1 MEICFFHQ
9 LWLQEFGASMR
20 AQVCFFRMKPG
31 TKILMHSG
39 GCNARLNLS
48 LGLLGCSIAERA
60 GGVGRVG
67 IVGRSKLCKL
77 KLDKFWFGVSSVDSC
92 LEESSIYRGVIHVST
107 NLVGHPIVCAISC
120 TYCSMILQWSKVKS
134 FVIKG
139 APLKLLNPW
148 QWRWNMSPLRLQRLI
163 HPSRRRRATVAE
175 WTAAGI

>member
-1 MEICFFHQ
+1 MDITLHMEICFFHQ
-9 LWLQEFGASMR
+9 LWLQEFGASMW

-77 KLDKFWFGVSSVDSC
+77 KLDKFWFGVSSVDSLLLGRIVYISQHYTC
-92 LEESSIYRGVIHVST
+92 FHKLSGPSHCMCHFMHLLFHDLAMVQGQVIFDQRCPPETFEPMAMEVEYVTSEVAAPHT
-107 NLVGHPIVCAISC
+107 
-120 TYCSMILQWSKVKS
+120 SK
-134 FVIKG
+134 
-139 APLKLLNPW
+139 
-148 QWRWNMSPLRLQRLI
+148 
-163 HPSRRRRATVAE
+163 
-175 WTAAGI
+175 

>member
-1 MEICFFHQ
+1 M
-9 LWLQEFGASMR
+9 W

-67 IVGRSKLCKL
+67 RSKPCKL
-77 KLDKFWFGVSSVDSC
+77 KLHKFRFGVSSVESC
-92 LEESSIYRGVIHVST
+92 LKKSSIYRSTMTCFRELCGPCHCMGHFMHLLFHDLAMVQGQVIDKRW
-107 NLVGHPIVCAISC
+107 P
-120 TYCSMILQWSKVKS
+120 Q
-134 FVIKG
+134 
-139 APLKLLNPW
+139 LLNP
-148 QWRWNMSPLRLQRLI
+148 QSNMSLLRLQRLI
-163 HPSRRRRATVAE
+163 HPSRRRRAPVAE